1 MLSIPRLR
9 HHQHTDHID
18 CKGALPSWVQRGL
31 QCGPVVLRLLFGRGV
46 PAAGRGSAA
55 TGVSFPVLLPHHC
68 WQGAGEAG
76 IGRQQVLADSRE
88 PIKVMRGTVWQEQ
101 VINLTECGQLQENWQ
116 LSAKV
121 YIAVTVV
128 GCREQPAK

>member
-1 MLSIPRLR
+1 
-9 HHQHTDHID
+9 
-18 CKGALPSWVQRGL
+18 
-31 QCGPVVLRLLFGRGV
+31 
-46 PAAGRGSAA
+46 
-55 TGVSFPVLLPHHC
+55 
-68 WQGAGEAG
+68 
-76 IGRQQVLADSRE
+76 
-88 PIKVMRGTVWQEQ
+88 MRGTVWQEQ